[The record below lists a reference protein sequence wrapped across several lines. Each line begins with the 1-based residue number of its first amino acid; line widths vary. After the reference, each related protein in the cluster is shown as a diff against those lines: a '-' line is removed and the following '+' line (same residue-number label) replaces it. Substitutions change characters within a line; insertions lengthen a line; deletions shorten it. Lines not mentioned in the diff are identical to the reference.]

1 MLLIQGERSLVSD
14 VIWLCNC
21 DSFRRRPAQRN
32 KKKSMHALPQMLRD
46 NNAFDSE
53 ASIKS
58 VQSESTCP
66 DFIL

>member
-1 MLLIQGERSLVSD
+1 
-14 VIWLCNC
+14 
-21 DSFRRRPAQRN
+21 
-32 KKKSMHALPQMLRD
+32 MHALPQMLRD